1 MFPKKST
8 VKNGTDFHFLQI
20 CLMSGF
26 LGDSCVLT
34 CLHIQSKRCHP
45 ECSHPWEN
53 ENEKDKLG
61 LRLIMKIVLT
71 SWIAAL
77 GW

>member
-45 ECSHPWEN
+45 ECSHP
-53 ENEKDKLG
+53 
-61 LRLIMKIVLT
+61 
-71 SWIAAL
+71 
-77 GW
+77 